1 MIKVEN
7 IKAYNITRA
16 VYSARNA
23 MNSWNK
29 SDSDLNKDILGPN
42 DLELAKKLYAAGPEH
57 RKYLRQV
64 FVSMDITAPI
74 FLWAEIDTYKIGV
87 TRNSCSFMHKGIS
100 RPFTDEDFSFH
111 NQETRLSVLCAVID
125 ELNRLRERY
134 LETKDPDI
142 FAEIREL
149 LPSGYNQRSTITMNY
164 ENAVNMIRQRKDHRL
179 EEWREFCGI
188 LLEELPYLRE
198 IME

>member
-7 IKAYNITRA
+7 IKVYNIARA
-16 VYSARNA
+16 IYSARNA

-57 RKYLRQV
+57 RKYLRQI
-64 FVSMDITAPI
+64 FASMDITAPI

-100 RPFTDEDFSFH
+100 RPFTLEDFSFH

-134 LETKDPDI
+134 LETKDPNI

-198 IME
+198 IVE